1 MNIDIYSKTSFG
13 AKFISS
19 ANVKK
24 FASKLDKYVPEK
36 TSFVEID
43 PTNSADVSAVGNIA
57 KYWEHEK
64 YASNINYTVESLSKN
79 GGNDRTK
86 VFAISSQNKDLDN
99 LDDKKIL
106 GVAEIE
112 KFETG
117 LNLRYLQVNPDYIFN
132 QPKLYKHVGSEM
144 LNCLKNYY
152 GEPIMLNS
160 LRSFAVRNFYE
171 NNGFKLVDE
180 GTLRYQWLP

>member
-24 FASKLDKYVPEK
+24 FASKLEKYVPEK
-36 TSFVEID
+36 TSFIEID
-43 PTNSADVSAVGNIA
+43 PANSADVKAVDNIA
-57 KYWEHEK
+57 KYWKHEK
-64 YASNINYTVESLSKN
+64 FASNISYTVESLNKN
-79 GGNDRTK
+79 GKNDRTK

-132 QPKLYKHVGSEM
+132 QGKTYKHVGSEM

-160 LRSFAVRNFYE
+160 LRSFAVRKFYE